1 MGDAVRGTR
10 AHSSRFGVSDR
21 VLWLLPAM
29 DDSPS
34 MWMPGGV
41 LIAVVR
47 ACASF

>member
-1 MGDAVRGTR
+1 MLFGGPEHTRRGAGYPT
-10 AHSSRFGVSDR
+10 AC
-21 VLWLLPAM
+21 LWLLPAM

>member
-1 MGDAVRGTR
+1 MLFGDPSALVAVR
-10 AHSSRFGVSDR
+10 RFR
-21 VLWLLPAM
+21 PRLWLLPAM